1 MLALRRKSK
10 AIFSL
15 VVVLSMLLPY
25 FPVEVSAATPT
36 IDTITPEQGTTAGG
50 TQVTITGTNFA
61 SNAKVLF
68 GASEGQVISVSGDGT
83 IITVKTPQYTG
94 VWPEGVTEMYVNVT
108 VQSGGYN
115 VIKTNGFK
123 YIPSS
128 PQIHS
133 VTPEEGTA
141 GDVITIDGSEF
152 IQGAIVVI
160 GGIDSPQV
168 TFVDS
173 TLIKAKVPA
182 LASGWKRVRVTN
194 PDRQTV
200 FMDDAFFY
208 KKSTPS
214 ITKVDPAKGPIGD
227 ETETI
232 NVTITGNNFV
242 PGVYE
247 AGHPKAGQPIT
258 RVFFGDLE
266 SPNVN
271 VVNQQ
276 TIIAK
281 TPATMVRGKRHVI
294 VDVDEIKAIRE
305 NAFEY
310 ISNPKITGL
319 SPSSGN
325 VLGGESV
332 NITGEGFMAGA
343 SVYFGTKRATN
354 VEVKTDTL
362 ISVITPPY
370 DYPGEVAVRVVNTD
384 GGEATTTT
392 GSHYTYLQ
400 SNPTITNISP
410 DSGSVLGGTLITITG
425 TDFRSGIK
433 LYIDGKEVSDVTR
446 ISSTELKAVTPPNS
460 REGKKDVKV
469 VNQDKGQFTLEDG
482 FTYTRSQPTISTIS
496 PGSCSTV
503 EQSLITIIG
512 TNFMTGAT
520 VKVGNKFATEV
531 KVISDTEIT
540 ARVPEGTVGLHD
552 VVVTNVDG
560 GEAVKV
566 EGFQYTPSSPVIDE
580 GPINV
585 DVEALLGSSLPP
597 GADLNT
603 GSTYGGTEIRIR
615 GSEFS
620 YSAQVKIGGKD
631 ATILSIEKDYNLNVH
646 TIRALT
652 PPGEVGEKTLTIIN
666 PDGRTVHGTFRY
678 IVTPTITGI
687 TPNEGTTEGGTFI
700 TVTGARF
707 NTGPEGLKLF
717 IGGAEAIGVTVESS
731 TKLTAFTPVNSEG
744 EKDVVIINMDSDLGS
759 HKVIKGFRYKLP
771 PSSPVI
777 ESIQP
782 VTGPTAGGNEV
793 EIKGTDLRSG
803 VKVYFGSK
811 EAQVV
816 KIETIDEGGTAKNI
830 ITCIAPSNVAGET
843 DVKVVNPDNN
853 YYVVANGYTYKI
865 AERALTVSSI
875 TPNSG
880 LIEGG
885 TFVTVRGANFVVW
898 QNVGIDPEDG
908 KMVYK
913 TTNVTIGGN
922 PLTNINRES
931 SQKITGYTPGGT
943 VGPQDVIVKI
953 VHVKDDG
960 MGGYEEVFIE
970 ESVKLVGGFTY
981 KLPQSQPVIT
991 SVTPREGP
999 TSGGTDII
1007 IRGEDFVSGAEVY
1020 IGDYKNSK
1028 NKALYV
1034 NVINPQE
1041 IRATTPSTTQLG
1053 SRDVYVIN
1061 PDGGRAVLED
1071 GFVYRG
1077 NILIITSITPNSGT
1091 VLGSTY
1097 ATIKGANFIEGTK
1110 VNIGTE
1116 AAYSVTVIDP
1126 ETITLY
1132 TPANTPGPKDVVVYN
1147 PFGEARLKSAFIYYI
1162 EQSRPVITALSKTEG
1177 TAAGGEEIRI
1187 YGFDFRSGA
1196 SVTFAGTAA
1205 KNVFVMSPNEIRVT
1219 TPPGVPGWVDI
1230 TVTNSDGGSYVLES
1244 GFLYISNPIITEI
1257 FPNQGSVQKEVP
1269 VTITGSNFDDGA
1281 KVYIDGEEVPYIK
1294 VVNETTIKIRT
1305 PIRANPGY
1313 VNVVV
1318 ENPDGGKKILYNGF
1332 RYRIPNTAPNINSIV
1347 PDQGPVD
1354 GGTVITIKGSDFQS
1368 DAVVLIGDYQAI
1380 NVQVIDP
1387 YTITAKTPPGS
1398 EGPKDVYVINLA
1410 DTGQAVFS
1418 EGFEYKIPTSKPTIS
1433 SIEPTE
1439 GTVYGGTDVII
1450 KGTDFRAGAIVIIG
1464 GNEAVDVE
1472 IVSPI
1477 KIRAKTPPGS
1487 HGKKDVTVM
1496 NTDAG
1501 SATLEKAFEYKAPAT
1516 MPEIHDV
1523 TPTQGTVYGGTHI
1536 TITGIDFVPGAR
1548 VTIGGEPS
1556 QNVVVLNS
1564 QTIRAY
1570 TPPHSP
1576 GEKEVAVTNP
1586 DTGLARWDGL
1596 FTYIV
1601 PDSFPV
1607 IDEIAPNR
1615 GTTSGGTYITIKGRD
1630 FRKDLK
1636 VLIDGIEAEVKKIEN
1651 DNGQEVDGFT
1661 VISGTR
1667 IIAVTPPGSP
1677 GKKDVIVE
1685 NPDTGLAVKERGFEY
1700 VLTTSEITLSNI
1712 NPNKGTIYGGTPV
1725 TITGNGFNA
1734 GAKVFIGGVETR
1746 ETVVIDSQTIKA
1758 RTAPNTPGVKNVTVQ
1773 NPDGASTTLENAFEY
1788 RIPTTFPKI
1797 TLLDPNKGPTYGG
1810 INVTIFGENFEP
1822 GAIVYIGQNQAEVI
1836 SVNPTQIRIVL
1847 PEGTVGPKDVIV
1859 INPDTGLAHLEE
1871 GFTYLD
1877 YPQITKI
1884 EPSEG
1889 PMAGGTVV
1897 TITGNGFKERA
1908 VVLIGGRSASEVQV
1922 INSTTIR
1929 AKTPSADESGYVDV
1943 QVINPDGGAG
1953 ILKNG
1958 FYYIAPRTVPEAPT
1972 GFRAST
1978 HDATTIKLTWN
1989 PSEHANYYE
1998 IFASFTGKD
2007 GSYKFLDKTDKTV
2020 FYVIDLEPDQ
2030 KYYFMVRA
2038 VNELGSSPFSSSDYA
2053 YTDDDD
2059 GSQDVK
2065 VADIVTSAEGNSQV
2079 FIINSISG
2087 LKNSCELNI
2096 EEDFRRLTK
2105 KTVIVTYDAIFD
2117 LSKDLIIKTS
2127 DLQLQIPRSTLRGN
2141 LGRVDRD
2148 EQDTSGVKIIIEKAD
2163 KQETE
2168 RMLKRLPRGHK
2179 PLTDIF
2185 SIQMETQIGKKTTP
2199 NPYFS
2204 LTLTMFY
2211 DYATYLQ
2218 HNKQNITLYYYY
2230 PSNNSFIEVSKIQGR
2245 YWYGGFN
2252 ANIIMPGYYLLTTN

>member
-1 MLALRRKSK
+1 MVSYMRKK
-10 AIFSL
+10 RVIFCFII
-15 VVVLSMLLPY
+15 VLSILLSY

-36 IDTITPEQGTTAGG
+36 IDTITPQEGTTAGG

-61 SNAKVLF
+61 SDAKVLF
-68 GASEGQVISVSGDGT
+68 GDSEGEVISVSGDGT

-115 VIKTNGFK
+115 VIEPDGFK

-128 PQIHS
+128 PQIYT

-141 GDVITIDGSEF
+141 GDEITIDGAEF

-160 GGIDSPQV
+160 GGIDSPSV
-168 TFVDS
+168 TFIDS

-194 PDRQTV
+194 PDGQTA
-200 FMDDAFFY
+200 FMDDAFY
-208 KKSTPS
+208 YQKSTPS
-214 ITKVDPAKGPIGD
+214 ITKVDPSKGPVGD

-232 NVTITGNNFV
+232 NVTITGDNFV

-247 AGHPKAGQPIT
+247 AGHPKEGQPIT

-294 VDVDEIKAIRE
+294 VDVDEVKAIKE

-319 SPSSGN
+319 SPGSGN

-332 NITGEGFMAGA
+332 NITGEGFLAGA
-343 SVYFGTKRATN
+343 TVYFGTKKATN

-370 DYPGEVAVRVVNTD
+370 DYPGEVAVKVTNTD
-384 GGEATTTT
+384 GGTATTTT
-392 GSHYTYLQ
+392 GTHYIYLQ
-400 SNPTITNISP
+400 SSPTITSISP
-410 DSGSVLGGTLITITG
+410 DNGSVLGGTLITITG

-469 VNQDKGQFTLEDG
+469 VNQDNGQFTLEDG
-482 FTYTRSQPTISTIS
+482 FTYTRSQPTISSIS

-503 EQSLITIIG
+503 KQEVITITG

-520 VKVGNKFATEV
+520 VKIGNNFATEV
-531 KVISDTEIT
+531 KVNSDTEIT

-560 GEAVKV
+560 GEAVVV
-566 EGFQYTPSSPVIDE
+566 EGFQYTASSPVIDE

-603 GSTYGGTEIRIR
+603 GSTYGGTEIRIK

-666 PDGRTVHGTFRY
+666 PDGSAVQGTFKY

-700 TVTGARF
+700 TVTGTRF
-707 NTGPEGLKLF
+707 NTGTEGVRLF
-717 IGGAEAIGVTVESS
+717 IGGAEATGVTVESS

-759 HKVIKGFRYKLP
+759 YKVLKGFCYNLP
-771 PSSPVI
+771 PSDPFI

-803 VKVYFGSK
+803 AKVYFGSE

-830 ITCIAPSNVAGET
+830 ITCIAPPNVAGEA

-865 AERALTVSSI
+865 AESALTVSSI

-885 TFVTVRGANFVVW
+885 TFVTIKGANFIIW
-898 QNVGIDPEDG
+898 QDVGIDPEDG
-908 KMVYK
+908 KMVYR

-922 PLTNINRES
+922 ALTGINRES

-943 VGPQDVIVKI
+943 AGPQDVIVKI

-991 SVTPREGP
+991 GVTPGEGP

-1007 IRGEDFVSGAEVY
+1007 ITGEDFVSGAEVY
-1020 IGDYKNSK
+1020 IGDYNNSK
-1028 NKALYV
+1028 NKALYI
-1034 NVINPQE
+1034 NVISPQE

-1091 VLGSTY
+1091 VLGNTY

-1116 AAYSVTVIDP
+1116 AASGVTVADP

-1147 PFGEARLKSAFIYYI
+1147 SFGEARLKSAFIYYI
-1162 EQSRPVITALSKTEG
+1162 EQSQPVITALSRTEG

-1205 KNVFVMSPNEIRVT
+1205 TDVFVMSPNEIRVT

-1230 TVTNSDGGSYVLES
+1230 TVTNSDGGSDVLEN
-1244 GFLYISNPIITEI
+1244 GFLYISNPIITEV

-1294 VVNETTIKIRT
+1294 VVNESIIKIHT
-1305 PIRANPGY
+1305 PVRVDPGY
-1313 VNVVV
+1313 VDVVV
-1318 ENPDGGKKILYNGF
+1318 ENPDGGKKTLYNGF
-1332 RYRIPNTAPNINSIV
+1332 RYRTPNTAPNINSII

-1354 GGTVITIKGSDFQS
+1354 GGTVITIKGSDFQD
-1368 DAVVLIGDYQAI
+1368 DAIVIIGDYQALD
-1380 NVQVIDP
+1380 VQVIDP
-1387 YTITAKTPPGS
+1387 YTISAKTPPGS

-1410 DTGQAVFS
+1410 DTGQAVFP

-1501 SATLEKAFEYKAPAT
+1501 SATLEDGFEYKAPAT

-1523 TPTQGTVYGGTHI
+1523 TPTQGTIYGGTLI
-1536 TITGIDFVPGAR
+1536 TITGIDFVEGAR
-1548 VTIGGEPS
+1548 VTVGGEPS
-1556 QNVVVLNS
+1556 QNVVVVNS
-1564 QTIRAY
+1564 ETIKAY

-1576 GEKEVAVTNP
+1576 GDKEVAVTNP
-1586 DTGLARWDGL
+1586 DTGLARWDGV

-1601 PDSFPV
+1601 PDSFPA
-1607 IDEIAPNR
+1607 IEEITPDK
-1615 GTTSGGTYITIKGRD
+1615 GTTSGGTYITIKGQD

-1636 VLIDGIEAEVKKIEN
+1636 VLIDGVEAEVKKIED
-1651 DNGQEVDGFT
+1651 DNGQEVDGVT
-1661 VISGTR
+1661 VVSGTR
-1667 IIAVTPPGSP
+1667 IVAVTPPGSP

-1685 NPDTGLAVKERGFEY
+1685 NPDTGLAVKEDGFEY
-1700 VLTTSEITLSNI
+1700 VLTTSEITISNI

-1725 TITGNGFNA
+1725 TVTGTGFEA
-1734 GAKVFIGGVETR
+1734 GAKVFIGGAETT
-1746 ETVVIDSQTIKA
+1746 ETMVIDSQTIKA
-1758 RTAPNTPGVKNVTVQ
+1758 RTAPNTPGIKNVTVQ
-1773 NPDGASTTLENAFEY
+1773 NPDGASATIENAFEY
-1788 RIPTTFPKI
+1788 RIPTTSPKI
-1797 TLLDPNKGPTYGG
+1797 TMLDPNKGPTHGG
-1810 INVTIFGENFEP
+1810 IDVTIFGENFEP
-1822 GAIVYIGQNQAEVI
+1822 GAIVYIGQNQAEVT
-1836 SVNPTQIRIVL
+1836 SVNPTQIRIIL

-1877 YPQITKI
+1877 FPQITGI
-1884 EPSEG
+1884 EPNEG
-1889 PMAGGTVV
+1889 PMEGGTDV
-1897 TITGNGFKERA
+1897 TITGNGFVEGA
-1908 VVLIGGRSASEVQV
+1908 VVLIGGKSASEVQV
-1922 INSTTIR
+1922 ISSTTIK

-1943 QVINPDGGAG
+1943 QVVNPDGGTG
-1953 ILKNG
+1953 TLEDG
-1958 FYYIAPRTVPEAPT
+1958 FYYKAPRTVPEAPT
-1972 GFRAST
+1972 GFRAT
-1978 HDATTIKLTWN
+1978 AYDATTIKLTWN

-1998 IFASFTGKD
+1998 IFASFSSKD
-2007 GSYKFLDKTDKTV
+2007 DSYKFLEKTDKTV
-2020 FYVIDLEPDQ
+2020 FYVTDLEPDE
-2030 KYYFMVRA
+2030 KYYFKVRA
-2038 VNELGSSPFSSSDYA
+2038 VNELGSSDFSSSDYA
-2053 YTDDDD
+2053 YTDEDDNRD
-2059 GSQDVK
+2059 YEK
-2065 VADIVTSAEGNSQV
+2065 VEDIVMTSGGSSQV
-2079 FIINSISG
+2079 FTINSRSG
-2087 LKNSCELNI
+2087 LKNSCELEI
-2096 EEDFRRLTK
+2096 QEDFRRMTK
-2105 KTVIVTYDAIFD
+2105 KTVVVTYNVVYD

-2127 DLQLQIPRSTLRGN
+2127 DLQLQVPRSTLKSN
-2141 LGRVDRD
+2141 LGKVDED
-2148 EQDTSGVKIIIEKAD
+2148 EEDASGIKIIIEKAG

-2168 RMLKRLPRGHK
+2168 KMLRQLPRGHK
-2179 PLTDIF
+2179 ALTDIF
-2185 SIQMETQIGKKTTP
+2185 NIQMETQIGKKITQ

-2204 LTLTMFY
+2204 MTLTMLY
-2211 DYATYLQ
+2211 DYGTFINY
-2218 HNKQNITLYYYY
+2218 NKQDIILYYYN
-2230 PSNNSFIEVSKIQGR
+2230 PSTNSFNEVSRITGL

-2252 ANIIMPGYYLLTTN
+2252 ANITLPGYYLLAVD